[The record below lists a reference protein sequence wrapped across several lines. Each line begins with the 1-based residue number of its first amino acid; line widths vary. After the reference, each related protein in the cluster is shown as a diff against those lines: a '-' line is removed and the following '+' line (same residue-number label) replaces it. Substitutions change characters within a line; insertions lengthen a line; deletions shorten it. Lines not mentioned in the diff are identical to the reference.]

1 MLVRRGWPSRPA
13 FQDAAFQGAA
23 FQNAF
28 ADFDHLRQE
37 MRALLDNASRTDGY
51 DVGSGV
57 FPPMNVT
64 QDGDSF
70 YVRAEVPGIKAS
82 ELSISAVKN
91 RLTIAGKREI
101 PNEHER
107 ASYHRKERPEGS
119 FNRTLTLPTEL
130 DVERIDARYVDGILT
145 LKLPKAEAAKPR
157 LISVK
162 T

>member
-1 MLVRRGWPSRPA
+1 MLVRRSWPSRPA
-13 FQDAAFQGAA
+13 FEEG
-23 FQNAF
+23 F
-28 ADFDHLRQE
+28 AGFENLRRELQ
-37 MRALLDNASRTDGY
+37 RLLDNPPDG
-51 DVGSGV
+51 DGHAGLGTGV

-64 QDGDSF
+64 QDADKF

-91 RLTIAGKREI
+91 RLSIAGKREI

-107 ASYHRKERPEGS
+107 ASYHRKERPEGA

-130 DVERIDARYVDGILT
+130 DVERIEARYTDGVLT
-145 LKLPKAEAAKPR
+145 LELPKAEAAKPR